1 MFKLKNFMES
11 KVADVFVA
19 GSMKDFASGAGTLA
33 SRLAI
38 LNC

>member
-19 GSMKDFASGAGTLA
+19 GSMKDFAHLPQV
-33 SRLAI
+33 LE
-38 LNC
+38 L